1 MEDFMRKN
9 KVANLLVFLLSEL
22 IYLGITSINLIEY
35 DRQKIY
41 LVAISIV
48 QLFYFIPILLVSC
61 YFFLSQKAEKKL
73 LTHTTF
79 FLIFYS
85 IILHFFIKQLAIL
98 FTNSSG
104 ILNFVEYS
112 EKIYFI
118 CLPLLAFEIF
128 SIKKETLKNLYFL
141 LVFKIIGL
149 FFITFV
155 FKFLFGLKGVLY
167 GLPLCEFLCILIFFI
182 KSKICRLT

>member
-1 MEDFMRKN
+1 MRKN

-22 IYLGITSINLIEY
+22 ICFGITSINLIEY

-85 IILHFFIKQLAIL
+85 IILHFFIKQLAML

-112 EKIYFI
+112 AKIYLI
-118 CLPLLAFEIF
+118 SLPLMGFEILP
-128 SIKKETLKNLYFL
+128 IKKETLEKLYFL
-141 LVFKIIGL
+141 LLFRIIFL
-149 FFITFV
+149 VLITFV
-155 FKFLFGLKGVLY
+155 FKTFFALKGLLY
-167 GLPLCEFLCILIFFI
+167 SWSLYELLYTILLFI
-182 KSKICRLT
+182 K